1 VEYKKTLNLPHTDFP
16 MRANL
21 PQREPELLDFWK
33 KIGLDQL
40 ICEQSRGKPKYILH
54 DGPPYAN
61 GHLHLGHVLNKVLK
75 DIIIRYRTMAGY
87 DVPYV
92 PGWDTHGLP
101 IEQQVI
107 KTMKVDRHKLGAVK
121 FRRLCRD
128 YALKYVDIQRKEF
141 QRLGV
146 TGNWQDPYL
155 TLKPAY
161 EAVQIGLFGKMAE
174 KGFIYKGL
182 KPVYWCVDCETALA
196 EAEVEYQE
204 DESESIYVLFPV
216 KDSKGVFDA
225 DEETYILIWT
235 TTPWTIPGNM
245 AISVHPDYQYVLAE
259 VDGKKLVVAKEFL
272 DKVAAIK
279 GVTNPRILGSW
290 PGRRLEGIRCTHPFY
305 DRDSLVILGT
315 HVTLEQGTGAVHTA
329 PAHGIEDFEAC
340 QKYGIPVLS
349 LVDGQ
354 GKFLPEAGMFAG
366 MKVWESNER
375 VIQELEGRG
384 LLYHREKMLH
394 QYPHCWRCKDPL
406 IFRAT
411 EQWFASIDGFR
422 REALRAIDEVQWIPS
437 WGRERIHNMISER
450 SDWCVS
456 RQRVWGVPIP
466 IFYCEGCDAAIIN
479 EQTIGHLQGLFA
491 EHGSDVWFE
500 RSAAELLPAG
510 FRCPSC
516 GGESF
521 SRETDIMDV
530 WFDSGSSH
538 MAVLEQ
544 RPELRW
550 PADLYLEGS
559 DQHRGWF
566 NSSLCTSVAV
576 RGTAPYKAVLTHGF
590 LVDEEGR
597 KMSKSL
603 GNTIYPQEMIDKY
616 GADVLRLW
624 VTSADYRNDMAV
636 SKKIMGQLADTY
648 RKIRNTFRFILG
660 NLYDF
665 HPEKDSLAYDELSL
679 VDRWLLYRLHQLIQ
693 RVNKAYEQSEFHI
706 VYHAISSFCVVD
718 LSSFY
723 LDITKDTL
731 YCSASGEHSRRSI
744 QTVLLE
750 AGSVL
755 ARLLAPVIP
764 FTTEEVWGYLP
775 GAKEAAASVHL
786 TALPQAK
793 RDYLNPDLEKLWD
806 KILSLRDEA
815 ARALEAARR
824 EKVIGPGTQANVSLY
839 PEDEETLLFLRQVE
853 DELPRILIVSGVK
866 VHQVWEAAPQSAW
879 KPENGLHLR
888 IGVFPARGAK
898 CARCWLYKDS
908 VGQFASYPDLC
919 ERCHEVVRRCAEE
932 SEED

>member
-1 VEYKKTLNLPHTDFP
+1 MEYKKTLNLPHTDFP

-21 PQREPELLDFWK
+21 PKREPELLDFWEE
-33 KIGLDQL
+33 IGLYDQ
-40 ICEQSRGKPKYILH
+40 ICEKSRGKPKFILH

-61 GHLHLGHVLNKVLK
+61 GNLHLGHVLNKVLK
-75 DIIIRYRTMAGY
+75 DIIIRYHVMAGY
-87 DVPYV
+87 DAPYV

-107 KTMKVDRHKLGAVK
+107 KTMKVDRHQMDAVK

-128 YALKYVDIQRKEF
+128 YALKYVDIQREEF

-146 TGNWQDPYL
+146 IGDWQDPYL

-161 EAVQIGLFGKMAE
+161 ESVQIGVFGKMAE

-182 KPVYWCVDCETALA
+182 KPVYWCIDCETALA

-204 DESESIYVLFPV
+204 DESDSIYVLFPV
-216 KDSKGVFDA
+216 RDSKGFFDV
-225 DEETYILIWT
+225 DEQTYVLIWT
-235 TTPWTIPGNM
+235 TTPWTLPGNM
-245 AISVHPDYQYVLAE
+245 AISMHPDYQYVLTE
-259 VDGKKLVVAKEFL
+259 IDGKKMIIAKEFL
-272 DKVAAIK
+272 SKVAEIK
-279 GVTNPRILGSW
+279 GETSPRILGSW
-290 PGRRLEGIRCTHPFY
+290 QGSQLEGIRCSHPFY
-305 DRDSLVILGT
+305 DRESLVILGR

-329 PAHGIEDFEAC
+329 PAHGTEDFEVC

-349 LVDGQ
+349 LVDGK
-354 GKFLPEAGMFAG
+354 GRFLPEAGLFAG
-366 MKVWESNER
+366 MMIWESNEH
-375 VIQELEGRG
+375 VIKELERRG
-384 LLYHREKMLH
+384 LLYHQEKLLH

-406 IFRAT
+406 MFRAT

-422 REALRAIDEVQWIPS
+422 KEALRAIDEVQWIPS
-437 WGRERIHNMISER
+437 WGRDRIYNMIAER
-450 SDWCVS
+450 GDWCIS

-466 IFYCEGCDAAIIN
+466 IFYCEDCNATIIN
-479 EQTIGHLQGLFA
+479 EQTISHLQKLFA

-500 RSAAELLPAG
+500 HSAAELLPAG

-516 GGESF
+516 GGEEF
-521 SRETDIMDV
+521 SKESDTMDV

-566 NSSLCTSVAV
+566 NSSLCTSVAI
-576 RGTAPYKAVLTHGF
+576 RGKAPYRAVLTHGF
-590 LVDEEGR
+590 VVDEEGR

-603 GNTIYPQEMIDKY
+603 GNVVYPQDLIDQF

-636 SKKIMGQLADTY
+636 SKKIMGQMADTY

-665 HPEKDSLAYDELSL
+665 DPKKDSLPYEELSL
-679 VDRWLLYRLHQLIQ
+679 LDRWILFKLNQLIQ
-693 RVNKAYEQSEFHI
+693 RVNKAYEKSEFHI
-706 VYHAISSFCVVD
+706 VYHAILTFCVVD

-731 YCSASGEHSRRSI
+731 YCSGSRDPERRSI
-744 QTVLLE
+744 QTVLFE

-755 ARLLAPVIP
+755 TRLLAPVMP
-764 FTTEEVWGYLP
+764 FTMEEVWSYLP
-775 GAKEAAASVHL
+775 GAKAMAESVHL
-786 TALPQAK
+786 TELPQAN
-793 RDYLNPDLEKLWD
+793 RDYLNPELEKLWE
-806 KILSLRDEA
+806 KILSLREEVA
-815 ARALEAARR
+815 KALEAARQQ
-824 EKVIGPGTQANVSLY
+824 KVIGPGTQAHVSLY
-839 PEDEETLLFLRQVE
+839 PENEETFKFLHQVE
-853 DELPRILIVSGVK
+853 DELPAIFIVSGVK
-866 VHQVWEAAPQSAW
+866 VHEVWEAAPQGAF
-879 KPENGLHLR
+879 KPENGLSLQ
-888 IGVFPARGAK
+888 IVVSPASGKK
-898 CARCWLYKDS
+898 CTRCWLYKET
-908 VGQFASYPDLC
+908 VGQYVSHPDLC
-919 ERCHEVVRRCAEE
+919 ERCYRVVEHCEQKNKEA
-932 SEED
+932 

>member
-1 VEYKKTLNLPHTDFP
+1 MEYKKTLNLPHTDFP

-21 PQREPELLDFWK
+21 PKREPELLDFWEE
-33 KIGLDQL
+33 IGLYDQ
-40 ICEQSRGKPKYILH
+40 ICEKSRGKPKFILH

-61 GHLHLGHVLNKVLK
+61 GNLHLGHVLNKVLK
-75 DIIIRYRTMAGY
+75 DIIIRYHVMAGY
-87 DVPYV
+87 DAPYV

-128 YALKYVDIQRKEF
+128 YALKYVDIQREEF

-146 TGNWQDPYL
+146 IGDWQDPYL

-161 EAVQIGLFGKMAE
+161 ESVQIGVFGKMAE

-182 KPVYWCVDCETALA
+182 KPVYWCIDCETALA

-204 DESESIYVLFPV
+204 DESDSIYVLFPV
-216 KDSKGVFDA
+216 RDSKGFFDV
-225 DEETYILIWT
+225 DEQTYVLIWT
-235 TTPWTIPGNM
+235 TTPWTLPGNM
-245 AISVHPDYQYVLAE
+245 AISMHPDYQYVLTE
-259 VDGKKLVVAKEFL
+259 IDGKKMIIAKEFL
-272 DKVAAIK
+272 SKVAEIK
-279 GVTNPRILGSW
+279 GETSPRILGSW
-290 PGRRLEGIRCTHPFY
+290 QGSQLEGIRCSHPFY
-305 DRDSLVILGT
+305 DRESLVILGR

-329 PAHGIEDFEAC
+329 PAHGTEDFEVC

-349 LVDGQ
+349 LVDGK
-354 GKFLPEAGMFAG
+354 GRFLPEAGLFAG
-366 MKVWESNER
+366 MMIWESNEH
-375 VIQELEGRG
+375 VIKELERRG
-384 LLYHREKMLH
+384 LLYHQEKLLH

-406 IFRAT
+406 MFRAT

-422 REALRAIDEVQWIPS
+422 KEALRAIDEVQWIPS
-437 WGRERIHNMISER
+437 WGRDRIYNMIAER
-450 SDWCVS
+450 GDWCIS

-466 IFYCEGCDAAIIN
+466 IFYCEDCNATIIN
-479 EQTIGHLQGLFA
+479 EQTISHLQKLFA

-500 RSAAELLPAG
+500 HSAAELLPAG

-516 GGESF
+516 GGEEF
-521 SRETDIMDV
+521 SKESDTMDV

-566 NSSLCTSVAV
+566 NSSLCTSVAI
-576 RGTAPYKAVLTHGF
+576 RGKAPYRAVLTHGF
-590 LVDEEGR
+590 VVDEEGR

-603 GNTIYPQEMIDKY
+603 GNVVYPQDLIDQF

-636 SKKIMGQLADTY
+636 SKKIMGQMADTY

-665 HPEKDSLAYDELSL
+665 DPKKDSLPYEELSL
-679 VDRWLLYRLHQLIQ
+679 LDRWILFKLNQLIQ
-693 RVNKAYEQSEFHI
+693 RVNKAYEKSEFHI
-706 VYHAISSFCVVD
+706 VYHAILTFCVVD

-731 YCSASGEHSRRSI
+731 YCSGSRDPERRSI
-744 QTVLLE
+744 QTVLFE

-755 ARLLAPVIP
+755 TRLLAPVMP
-764 FTTEEVWGYLP
+764 FTMEEVWSYLP
-775 GAKEAAASVHL
+775 GAKAMAESVHL
-786 TALPQAK
+786 TELPQAN
-793 RDYLNPDLEKLWD
+793 RDYLNPELEKLWE
-806 KILSLRDEA
+806 KILSLREEVA
-815 ARALEAARR
+815 KALEAARQQ
-824 EKVIGPGTQANVSLY
+824 KVIGPGTQAHVSLY
-839 PEDEETLLFLRQVE
+839 PENEETFKFLHQVE
-853 DELPRILIVSGVK
+853 DELPAIFIVSGVK
-866 VHQVWEAAPQSAW
+866 VHEVWEAAPQGAF
-879 KPENGLHLR
+879 KPENGLSLQ
-888 IGVFPARGAK
+888 IVVSPASGKK
-898 CARCWLYKDS
+898 CTRCWLYKET
-908 VGQFASYPDLC
+908 VGQYASHPDLC
-919 ERCHEVVRRCAEE
+919 ERCYRVVEHCEQKSKEA
-932 SEED
+932 